1 MQPKENWRDRV
12 SRIDPGTLGAPRR
25 PHRFRRALGAMSL
38 VAAAAG
44 AAAALVA
51 GFIVI
56 AGVSPSEGIAAWIAL
71 PVLVTVWLSGLWS
84 RWYSPDRRRR
94 TEERGRR
101 GF

>member
-1 MQPKENWRDRV
+1 MERDEGDRGRL
-12 SRIDPGTLGAPRR
+12 SRFDPGTIGAPRK
-25 PHRFRRALGAMSL
+25 PHRLPRVRGALAL

-51 GFIVI
+51 AFILI
-56 AGVSPSEGIAAWIAL
+56 AGVTPSEGITAWIAL
-71 PVLVTVWLSGLWS
+71 PVLVVIWLSGLWW

>member
-1 MQPKENWRDRV
+1 MAPRDDRA
-12 SRIDPGTLGAPRR
+12 SRFDPGTFGAPRK
-25 PHRFRRALGAMSL
+25 PHRFPRVRGLLAL
-38 VAAAAG
+38 VAAASG

-51 GFIVI
+51 AFIVI
-56 AGVSPSEGIAAWIAL
+56 AGVTPSEGIVAWIAL
-71 PVLVTVWLSGLWS
+71 PILIVVWLSGLWT